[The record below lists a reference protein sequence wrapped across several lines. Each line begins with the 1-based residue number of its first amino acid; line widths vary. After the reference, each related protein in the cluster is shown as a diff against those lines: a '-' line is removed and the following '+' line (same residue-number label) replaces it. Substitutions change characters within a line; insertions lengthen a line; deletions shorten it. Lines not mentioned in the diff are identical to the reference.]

1 MMVATPPVFILR
13 FGCECYPNIGEGG
26 YRLEVRHRG
35 EYQSFVTLVESKP
48 NRKIEKSR
56 SSYSTSS

>member
-56 SSYSTSS
+56 